1 MFVHSR
7 LSTNISYV
15 SVIKLYNLDF
25 CPLPK
30 FWGPRPNTWVDEIP
44 VSFGA
49 TVWTAVLFSILL
61 DPEIFC
67 LGTFLQKPSQWHSE
81 ERAQE
86 SAHLWA
92 DAVYDNVP
100 LILNSSPG
108 EWQSMGGSASWGRK
122 SVLDRLPRTSRSHQ
136 EIQTLCPRCSTP
148 YTTSCPTLVSPLCIV

>member
-1 MFVHSR
+1 MFVHGR
-7 LSTNISYV
+7 LSTNTSYV
-15 SVIKLYNLDF
+15 SVIKLYNLNF
-25 CPLPK
+25 CSLPK
-30 FWGPRPNTWVDEIP
+30 FWGPCPKIWVDEIL

-49 TVWTAVLFSILL
+49 TMWAMFFSIPL

-67 LGTFLQKPSQWHSE
+67 LGTFIQKPSQWHSE

-108 EWQSMGGSASWGRK
+108 KWQSVGGSAFWRRK
-122 SVLDRLPRTSRSHQ
+122 SVLERLPRTLGWTRKSR
-136 EIQTLCPRCSTP
+136 ELCPPCSTL
-148 YTTSCPTLVSPLCIV
+148 YTTSCPQL